1 MTHDRRK
8 CYNTGRVPEKEELCT
23 NPIILPVFILYM
35 ILINVL
41 SLLLV
46 RIRSRKAPEESV
58 NPLLCVFVSLI
69 GGGIGVL
76 LALVL
81 SEQRPKA
88 ALFIPAVILSV
99 LWGLIP
105 AALSSVPAIQNSLFP
120 ARIAAAETVA
130 VVPEETSME
139 PETTEASVPEKLFRR
154 EPDSIVDESDERS
167 PEEISRSEAEQ
178 ASLEEA
184 KSQESAAEEAETTEE
199 DGPAKLT
206 IIAVGDMLMHPGV
219 SGLAFQADG
228 TLNYD
233 FCFDPIREELSAA
246 DIAVVNNEVPFG
258 GNEYGL
264 SNYPNFNVYCEL
276 GDAEVRAGF
285 NVILNATNHV
295 RDMGT
300 EGMLRTIEFWKK
312 YPEVYSLGI
321 HENEESQ
328 RTIRVIVK
336 NGIRIALLNYCYGI
350 NAGFPY
356 DQPYLVDM
364 MRNEDRER
372 IARDLQL
379 AEKFADFTIVFPH
392 WGEEYH
398 LRETGDQDRW
408 AEFFTEYGADLIIG
422 THPHVLEPIRKIT
435 AENGN
440 TSLCYFSLG
449 NYISLQDETMSVLGG
464 MAKVRLIADDDGVRI
479 DSHDIQYLVT
489 QYEADVSWARVIRL
503 EDYTQD
509 LAQRHGIR
517 TAGLPGNGLN
527 AAYPFSI
534 DTFYRIIGEVNQYS
548 DAD

>member
-1 MTHDRRK
+1 
-8 CYNTGRVPEKEELCT
+8 
-23 NPIILPVFILYM
+23 M

-184 KSQESAAEEAETTEE
+184 KRQESAELEAESTEE
-199 DGPAKLT
+199 DSPAKLT

-379 AEKFADFTIVFPH
+379 AEEFADFTIVFPH

-440 TSLCYFSLG
+440 MSLCYFSLG

>member
-184 KSQESAAEEAETTEE
+184 KRQESAAEEAETTEE

-300 EGMLRTIEFWKK
+300 GGMLRTIEFWKK

-379 AEKFADFTIVFPH
+379 AEEFADFTIVFPH

>member
-184 KSQESAAEEAETTEE
+184 KRQESAAEEAETTEE

-379 AEKFADFTIVFPH
+379 AEEFADFTIVFPH

-408 AEFFTEYGADLIIG
+408 AELFTEYGADLIIG

-440 TSLCYFSLG
+440 MSLCYFSLG

>member
-184 KSQESAAEEAETTEE
+184 KRQESAAEEAETTEE

-300 EGMLRTIEFWKK
+300 GGMLRTIEFWKK

-379 AEKFADFTIVFPH
+379 AEEFADFTIVFPH

-398 LRETGDQDRW
+398 LRETRDQDRW
-408 AEFFTEYGADLIIG
+408 AELFTEYGADLIIG

-440 TSLCYFSLG
+440 MSLCYFSLG

>member
-1 MTHDRRK
+1 
-8 CYNTGRVPEKEELCT
+8 
-23 NPIILPVFILYM
+23 M

-184 KSQESAAEEAETTEE
+184 KRQESAAEEAETTEE

-300 EGMLRTIEFWKK
+300 GGMLRTIEFWKK

-379 AEKFADFTIVFPH
+379 AEEFADFTIVFPH

-398 LRETGDQDRW
+398 LRETRDQDRW
-408 AEFFTEYGADLIIG
+408 AELFTEYGADLIIG

-440 TSLCYFSLG
+440 MSLCYFSLG

>member
-184 KSQESAAEEAETTEE
+184 KRQESAAEEAETTEE

-379 AEKFADFTIVFPH
+379 AEEFADFTIVFPH

>member
-8 CYNTGRVPEKEELCT
+8 CYNTGKVPEKEELCT

-184 KSQESAAEEAETTEE
+184 KRQESAAEEAESTEE

-379 AEKFADFTIVFPH
+379 AEEFADFTIVFPH

>member
-184 KSQESAAEEAETTEE
+184 KRQESAAEEAEKTEE

-206 IIAVGDMLMHPGV
+206 IIAIGDMLMHPGV

-379 AEKFADFTIVFPH
+379 AEEFADFTIVFPH

-408 AEFFTEYGADLIIG
+408 AELFTEYGADLIIG

>member
-184 KSQESAAEEAETTEE
+184 KRQESAAEEAESTEE

-379 AEKFADFTIVFPH
+379 AEEFADFTIVFPH

-408 AEFFTEYGADLIIG
+408 AELFTEYGADLIIG

>member
-35 ILINVL
+35 VLINVL

-184 KSQESAAEEAETTEE
+184 KRQESAAEEAETTEE

-379 AEKFADFTIVFPH
+379 AEEFADFTIVFPH

>member
-8 CYNTGRVPEKEELCT
+8 CYNTGKVPEKEELCT

-184 KSQESAAEEAETTEE
+184 KRQESAAEEAESTEE

-379 AEKFADFTIVFPH
+379 AEEFADFTIVFPH

-408 AEFFTEYGADLIIG
+408 AELFTEYGADLIIG